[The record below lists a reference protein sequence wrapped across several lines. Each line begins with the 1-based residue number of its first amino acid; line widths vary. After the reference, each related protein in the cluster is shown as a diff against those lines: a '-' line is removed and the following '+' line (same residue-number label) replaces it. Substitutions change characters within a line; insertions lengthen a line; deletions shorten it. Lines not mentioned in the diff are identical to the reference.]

1 MPPSVSLVA
10 VVALLVAACG
20 PRAPETAQEVR
31 RITDDVMPRVEE
43 AVGLRFL
50 TPPVVAVR
58 TRDQVHAYLVRRLDE
73 EYPPAL
79 MADIAVAYR
88 LFHLVPD
95 TLDLRALLLAV
106 LSEQVVGYYDPDSTT
121 LYVVDGTDP
130 VQLRLV
136 LAHELVH
143 ALQGQYVPLDSL
155 LQAGEAV
162 DPTGGEND
170 RRMAAQAVL
179 EGQATLAS
187 LTAMLSDEHI
197 ARLEN
202 FWRDLRENVR
212 QEQERMPVFAAAPL
226 VIREGLLFPYLAG
239 ADFLRWFGQ
248 TYPDTL
254 PFGPRLPTSTEQV
267 LHPDRY
273 RAGDAPT
280 TLRFRPEA
288 TVGESVYEDTWGEF
302 EMRLV
307 LQVRTGSESLA
318 TAGALGWDG
327 DRFAVFADDG
337 EHALVWWSVWDGD
350 RAAEKFASMLE
361 RYWGGRVSPGRR
373 WTVARATLD
382 GRPAV
387 RLVEARDAWVGWMRV
402 PGVEVR

>member
-1 MPPSVSLVA
+1 MSRPIPIIAVA
-10 VVALLVAACG
+10 VLVAACG

-31 RITDDVMPRVEE
+31 RITDDVVPRVEE
-43 AVGLRFL
+43 AVGLRFR

-58 TRDQVHAYLVRRLDE
+58 TREQVHAYLVRRLDE

-88 LFHLVPD
+88 LFHMVPD

-143 ALQGQYVPLDSL
+143 ALQGQYLPLDSL
-155 LQAGEAV
+155 LQAGEAA

-187 LTAMLSDEHI
+187 LTAMLSSEQV

-239 ADFLRWFGQ
+239 ADFLRWFGG

-254 PFGPRLPTSTEQV
+254 PFGPRMPASTEQV

-273 RAGDAPT
+273 RAGDAPI

-288 TVGESVYEDTWGEF
+288 IVGEPVYEDTWGEF
-302 EMRLV
+302 ETRLV
-307 LQVRTGSESLA
+307 LQERTGSESLA
-318 TAGALGWDG
+318 TAGALGWGG

-337 EHALVWWSVWDGD
+337 DHALVWWSVWDGD

-361 RYWGGRVSPGRR
+361 RYWGGRVTSGRR

-387 RLVEARDAWVGWMRV
+387 RLVEARDAWAGWARV
-402 PGVEVR
+402 PGVERR